1 MSNDL
6 TITLDMGHCGDSC
19 SDSPDTM
26 KITLT
31 AHMLHT
37 IAVALGAIAAM
48 GVGLAEIVLPF
59 DAEIELF
66 TGDEPY
72 DASDE
77 DASARGM
84 FVPSSAW
91 LQIQAN
97 TLAVEV
103 WEEHDDDTLNGN
115 VTLTDHP
122 EVMDAL
128 RALRPDVVGAM
139 LKRLAA

>member
-1 MSNDL
+1 
-6 TITLDMGHCGDSC
+6 MGHCGESC
-19 SDSPDTM
+19 SETPDTM
-26 KITLT
+26 KVTLT
-31 AHMLHT
+31 PHMLHT
-37 IAVALGAIAAM
+37 IAAALGAIAAM

-59 DAEIELF
+59 GAEIELF
-66 TGDEPY
+66 TGDEAY
-72 DASDE
+72 NASDD
-77 DASARGM
+77 DAGALGI

-103 WEEHDDDTLNGN
+103 WEENGDDTLNGN

-122 EVMDAL
+122 DVMDAL
-128 RALRPDVVGAM
+128 RAMRPDVVGAM